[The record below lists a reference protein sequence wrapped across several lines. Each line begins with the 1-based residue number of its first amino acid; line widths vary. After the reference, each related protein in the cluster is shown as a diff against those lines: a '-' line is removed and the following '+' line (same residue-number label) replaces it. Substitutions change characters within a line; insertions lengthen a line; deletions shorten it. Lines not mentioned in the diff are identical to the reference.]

1 MITAAEAN
9 RLSNEHVGEQVLK
22 VIQDIEKII
31 LKECAKGC
39 KCAFA
44 PTPTAPIRSMVV
56 DQLKDAGYDVSSS
69 FDVLVIKW

>member
-9 RLSNEHVGEQVLK
+9 KLSNEHIGEQVLK
-22 VIQDIEKII
+22 VLQDIEKVI

-44 PTPTAPIRSMVV
+44 TTPTAPIKGMVI
-56 DQLKDAGYDVSSS
+56 DQLKDAGYDVSIS
-69 FDVLVIKW
+69 FDTLVIRW